1 MVTLLERY
9 GDYLLHEKGYS
20 PHTIRN
26 YLREID
32 ELKGFLKDRG
42 VDITQASSWDLKTH
56 LLYCRK
62 RGLASTSL
70 ARRVASI
77 KSFYA
82 FLKSQ
87 GLVKGNPARLLR
99 TPKKRKPLPR
109 VLSQRETTK
118 LLDKSFMS
126 ARDRAILEV
135 LYATGIRVSELVGL
149 NLEDVDLAQG
159 QIRVMGKGKK
169 ERITL
174 MGAKAIEA
182 LKVYLKER
190 SLCEKKGD
198 KALFVTPRGRIS
210 DTTVRRIIKKAS
222 ITSGLGKPVT
232 PHTLRHSFAT
242 HMLEGG
248 ADLRSLQELLGHA
261 NLSTTQIYTH
271 LTRKRLKEIYN
282 KAHPRARRKN

>member
-1 MVTLLERY
+1 MVELLERY
-9 GDYLLHEKGYS
+9 REYLLHEKGYS
-20 PHTIRN
+20 LHTIRN

-32 ELKGFLKDRG
+32 DLRRFLKDRD
-42 VDITQASSWDLKTH
+42 VDITKASSWDLKAY
-56 LLYCRK
+56 LLYCKK

-77 KSFYA
+77 KGFYS
-82 FLKSQ
+82 FLKAQ
-87 GLVKGNPARLLR
+87 GLIKGNPARLLR
-99 TPKKRKPLPR
+99 TPKKGKPLPR
-109 VLSQRETTK
+109 VLSQKETTD
-118 LLDKSFMS
+118 LLEEGPTN
-126 ARDRAILEV
+126 ARDRAIIEV
-135 LYATGIRVSELVGL
+135 LYATGIRISELVGL

-169 ERITL
+169 ERIAL
-174 MGAKAIEA
+174 MGAKAVEA
-182 LKVYLKER
+182 LKAYLKER
-190 SLCEKKGD
+190 SLCEKKGE

-210 DTTVRRIIKKAS
+210 ETTVRRIIKKAS

-282 KAHPRARRKN
+282 EAHPRARRKN